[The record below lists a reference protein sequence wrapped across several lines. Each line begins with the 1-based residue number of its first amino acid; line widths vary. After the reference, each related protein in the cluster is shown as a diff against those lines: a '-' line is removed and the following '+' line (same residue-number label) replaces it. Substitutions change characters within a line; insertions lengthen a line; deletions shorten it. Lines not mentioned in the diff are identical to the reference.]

1 MLNWS
6 LKLFFYYISEYFGEE
21 IMKSQIAVVIPYR
34 GDISHLVDAVNS
46 VRASSFKEFRIL
58 VFDDNDRPHGDFD
71 FLQDGEYFPTG
82 GIGLPAVIEFSK
94 NLISEDFV
102 AILAGDDIMSSS
114 RLQLQLKAIEKVGAE
129 ICLSRMRKFSLSH
142 EKIEMLSGRPDIETF
157 TKVWLLLGAYGA
169 DGTILMTS
177 DFYKKK
183 YVLDPVDS
191 YSDWVLALAN
201 YPKQIAY
208 VADELVFYRQHEGQT
223 TRKNRNDFL
232 QSGVYPAWQNTF
244 KEIFGSSPTQDI
256 LLILGA
262 PWFRCSI
269 SPRSILKSRMYA
281 AQILESFHNQ
291 SFTRADQDSA
301 ELLILRRYLFRLNFK
316 NLVPILYVLFRLD
329 IKQANTRMLRES
341 LKVAKSLIFQRD
353 VKPRFVEA

>member
-1 MLNWS
+1 
-6 LKLFFYYISEYFGEE
+6 
-21 IMKSQIAVVIPYR
+21 MKSKVAVIIPFR
-34 GDISHLVDAVNS
+34 GEISQLSEAVSS
-46 VRASSFKEFRIL
+46 VRYSSFKDFRIF
-58 VFDDNDRPHGDFD
+58 VFDDNDRPHGRLD
-71 FLQDGEYFPTG
+71 FLQNGEYFPTG

-94 NLISEDFV
+94 NLIAEDYV

-114 RLQLQLKAIEKVGAE
+114 RLQLQLDAIGKVDSE

-142 EKIEMLSGRPDIETF
+142 KKIEMLSGSPDIETF

-183 YVLDPVDS
+183 YVLDPIDS
-191 YSDWVLALAN
+191 YSDWALALAN

-244 KEIFGSSPTQDI
+244 KEIFGNSPTQDI

-269 SPRSILKSRMYA
+269 SPRSILKSRIYA
-281 AQILESFHNQ
+281 AQILESFHHE
-291 SFTRADQDSA
+291 SFTRVDQDSA

-341 LKVAKSLIFQRD
+341 LKVVKSLIFQRD
-353 VKPRFVEA
+353 VKPRFIEA

>member
-1 MLNWS
+1 
-6 LKLFFYYISEYFGEE
+6 
-21 IMKSQIAVVIPYR
+21 MKSKVAVIIPFR
-34 GDISHLVDAVNS
+34 GEVSQLSEAVSS
-46 VRASSFKEFRIL
+46 VRYSSFKDFRIL
-58 VFDDNDRPHGDFD
+58 VFDDNDPPHGGFD

-94 NLISEDFV
+94 NLLTEDYV

-114 RLQLQLKAIEKVGAE
+114 RLQLQLRAIEKAGAE

-142 EKIEMLSGRPDIETF
+142 EKIEMLSGSPDIETF

-177 DFYKKK
+177 DFYRKK

-191 YSDWVLALAN
+191 YSDWALALSN
-201 YPKQIAY
+201 YPKQIAF

-262 PWFRCSI
+262 PWIRCSI
-269 SPRSILKSRMYA
+269 SPRSILKSRKYA

-291 SFTRADQDSA
+291 GYTRVDHDFA
-301 ELLILRRYLFRLNFK
+301 ELLILRRYLFRLNFR

-329 IKQANTRMLRES
+329 IKQANTRMLREA